1 MVVGHLLTSPAL
13 AGRVQTAQ
21 TALHIKD
28 RVREAKATDDL
39 QPILQAIKT
48 RKEVCSCK
56 NKNKKLKNTMMLS
69 STFSV
74 ADGRDRRHS
83 NNEESD

>member
-39 QPILQAIKT
+39 QPILQAIKS

-56 NKNKKLKNTMMLS
+56 KKRMKNTIM
-69 STFSV
+69 
-74 ADGRDRRHS
+74 
-83 NNEESD
+83 

>member
-56 NKNKKLKNTMMLS
+56 KKRMKNTIMLS

>member
-1 MVVGHLLTSPAL
+1 MIYDNVRHMLVGHLLTSPAL

-48 RKEVCSCK
+48 RKEVCFLTPYMYLHMHVKKK
-56 NKNKKLKNTMMLS
+56 NYVVLYL
-69 STFSV
+69 FYC
-74 ADGRDRRHS
+74 R
-83 NNEESD
+83 

>member
-1 MVVGHLLTSPAL
+1 MLVGHLLTSPAL

-28 RVREAKATDDL
+28 RVKEAKATDDL

-48 RKEVCSCK
+48 RKEVCFFL
-56 NKNKKLKNTMMLS
+56 NTIHVLAHARKKAEKYYDVVLHL
-69 STFSV
+69 FCY
-74 ADGRDRRHS
+74 RW
-83 NNEESD
+83 